1 MSPRTTFRFALAFG
15 LALASGCGA
24 GFTVRAP
31 DDFVSLDDASTHGR
45 GYAMR
50 ATSADGVVVGVR
62 ALDNDRHGSTEFW
75 VEAIRNRL
83 RRDQGYALV
92 SEADVS
98 AASGQRGHQMRFGH
112 DDGGHPYV
120 YWVTVFVTHDRIF
133 VVEAGGRRDRFEPAT
148 GEVESAIGTF
158 AID

>member
-1 MSPRTTFRFALAFG
+1 MRALVATLLVLV
-15 LALASGCGA
+15 LAGCGA
-24 GFTVRAP
+24 GFTVDAP
-31 DDFVSLDDASTHGR
+31 SDFVSLDDASSHAR
-45 GYAMR
+45 GYALR
-50 ATSADGVVVGVR
+50 ATSADGVVMGVR
-62 ALDNDRHGSTEFW
+62 TLENDRHGSADFW

-112 DDGGHPYV
+112 DDDGGHPYV
-120 YWVTVFVTHDRIF
+120 YWVTVFVTHERIF

-148 GEVESAIGTF
+148 AEVETSLSTF
-158 AID
+158 RID